1 MNISKTDNPDLLA
14 DLDAI
19 VKLALEEDIGTG
31 DLTAALVAPGQQ
43 AGASILAR
51 EACVVCGRPW
61 FERVFECIEP
71 AIRFTW
77 QVEEGEA
84 VEADTVLCELAGTA
98 RGLLSGERTALNF
111 LQTLSATATVTRRY
125 VRALEGTAT
134 QLLDTRK
141 TLPGLR
147 RAQKYAV
154 HIGGGQNHR
163 IGLYDA
169 ILIKENH
176 IAAAG
181 SITAAVAACRKNNPG
196 ITIEVEVE
204 NLTEAEVAV
213 AAHADMLLLDNFS
226 LDDMRIARQ
235 VAPLSIKLEAS
246 GGIVA
251 DTLQE
256 VAATGVDYIS
266 VGALTKNIKAVDLSM
281 QIAMEPK

>member
-1 MNISKTDNPDLLA
+1 MNISKTDSPDLLA

-19 VKLALEEDIGTG
+19 VKLALEEDIGSG
-31 DLTAALVAPGQQ
+31 DLTAKLVAPRQQ
-43 AGASILAR
+43 AEASILAR

-77 QVEEGEA
+77 KVDEGEA
-84 VEADTVLCELAGTA
+84 VEADTVICELAGPA

-111 LQTLSATATVTRRY
+111 LQTLSATATATRRY
-125 VRALEGTAT
+125 VRALDGTIT

-181 SITAAVAACRKNNPG
+181 GITAAVAICRKNNPG

-204 NLTEAEVAV
+204 NLTDAEVAV
-213 AAHADMLLLDNFS
+213 ATHADMLLLDNFS

-235 VAPLSIKLEAS
+235 VAPPSIRLEAS
-246 GGIVA
+246 GGIEA
-251 DTLQE
+251 DTLQA

-281 QIAMEPK
+281 RIALEPK